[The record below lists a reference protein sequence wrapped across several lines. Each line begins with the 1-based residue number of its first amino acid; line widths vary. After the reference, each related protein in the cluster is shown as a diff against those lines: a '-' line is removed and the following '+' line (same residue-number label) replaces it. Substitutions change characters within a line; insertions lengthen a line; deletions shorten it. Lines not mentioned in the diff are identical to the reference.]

1 MLFRSKSIATPDGQ
15 VVFDSCLEYSVSE
28 NGEYEFIVEDL
39 SGNIETLSVN
49 VDNLDNSLPEGSV
62 DIVALDDGN
71 VCAFIEAWDEDSGI
85 SNIILPGNLMV
96 NGDSSNVILDREKK
110 YEVIITDNAG
120 NTNKITFT
128 VEGIE
133 EVPEDSDDSDNNSN
147 NNGMISGDN
156 NLNSSDNSSNTNNG
170 SNNSN
175 LNSSDNN
182 SSNNITDT
190 HIESNESENSDSIA
204 NTDTD
209 AENNASLDFNN
220 KDNSPLF
227 DSYESNDD
235 SVKGIGIVAAVIF
248 SIVLILLILALIV
261 LIKSLISE
269 DDNALD
275 ALDDFDNI

>member
-1 MLFRSKSIATPDGQ
+1 MVGLCQFFIEDNAKNKTIATVNVDKIPFSGEDTEKPNAHYLLSNYDWTNNSINISVYASDNQGIKSIATPDGQ

-28 NGEYEFIVEDL
+28 NGEYEFVVEDL

-49 VDNLDNSLPEGSV
+49 VDNLDSSLPEGSV

-85 SNIILPGNLMV
+85 SNIILPGNLMI

-110 YEVIITDNAG
+110 YEAIITDNAG

-128 VEGIE
+128 VEDIE

-209 AENNASLDFNN
+209 A
-220 KDNSPLF
+220 
-227 DSYESNDD
+227 
-235 SVKGIGIVAAVIF
+235 
-248 SIVLILLILALIV
+248 ALCSHI
-261 LIKSLISE
+261 
-269 DDNALD
+269 
-275 ALDDFDNI
+275 